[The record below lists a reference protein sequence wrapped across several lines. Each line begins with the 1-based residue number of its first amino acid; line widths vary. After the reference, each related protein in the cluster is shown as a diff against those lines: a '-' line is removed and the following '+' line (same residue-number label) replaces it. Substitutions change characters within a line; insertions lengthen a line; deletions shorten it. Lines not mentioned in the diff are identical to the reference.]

1 MILREISQYNFH
13 DSNCQSL
20 KAYFEKCEDED
31 ASYHQSLKME
41 GTLIDCCLCTVKRKP
56 TDISLRGMFSVLN
69 RSHSALSL
77 SAERGT
83 SLSFYNH
90 AVHANSGL
98 NMEFQ
103 TNDQLSTIVENELN
117 SLTDS
122 GHLSSEWSPVSPPLS
137 HDDSL
142 KSYRRESVCGVVPGL
157 LDEASMEVID
167 CPSICG
173 SQMELSESVGL

>member
-122 GHLSSEWSPVSPPLS
+122 GHLSSEWSPVSPTLS